1 MSGLVKLD
9 GWRDWWW
16 LGRKVV
22 FELNMTSPCRHIQ
35 PVADI
40 TYLLK
45 ALNLRKKH
53 LPKKDEVLLSQLGCL
68 IVERYM
74 AIQCFANK

>member
-45 ALNLRKKH
+45 VLNLRKKH
-53 LPKKDEVLLSQLGCL
+53 LPEKDEVMVLLSRQLDL
-68 IVERYM
+68 PQ
-74 AIQCFANK
+74 QCIFSTKDSN

>member
-1 MSGLVKLD
+1 MSGLVKLE

-16 LGRKVV
+16 LGRKVI
-22 FELNMTSPCRHIQ
+22 FELNIASPRHHIQ

-53 LPKKDEVLLSQLGCL
+53 LPEKDECRGASFSPIREDLP
-68 IVERYM
+68 
-74 AIQCFANK
+74 

>member
-1 MSGLVKLD
+1 M
-9 GWRDWWW
+9 
-16 LGRKVV
+16 GRKVV
-22 FELNMTSPCRHIQ
+22 FELNIASPRHHIQ

-53 LPKKDEVLLSQLGCL
+53 LPEKDEVMVLLSRRLDLPQ
-68 IVERYM
+68 
-74 AIQCFANK
+74 QCIFSTKDSNGIR